1 MPHYTIRDLFFS
13 TGLIASGIMGLVAIH
28 QWLHVSDVK
37 SLLVLLLMALYYAS
51 FILIGTGIMLP
62 FKKLSAG
69 ISVGIVLAILSMP
82 FFFVDK

>member
-1 MPHYTIRDLFFS
+1 MPHYSIKDMFVS

-28 QWLHVSDVK
+28 RWLRVDDVK
-37 SLLVLLLMALYYAS
+37 SLLVLLLMAFYFAS